1 MISYNSSKFNN
12 LMKQISKILKTNN
25 INTTDSETL
34 ISTEVI
40 DLITS
45 KVQSC
50 ILSADNFLSEKCPKC
65 AKTCLDCFSS
75 SYSRNVIFK
84 IDNILIKIK
93 ISVPRLICKN
103 CNSTHAVLPDFCIP
117 LKQYSKQAILDM
129 VSMALKTSTDVVAN
143 TLNIESKQIRRFVNL
158 LKKQINN
165 ICLINRLC
173 NSKFKNSTKL
183 STLLKHLPKNISKVY
198 FENFNT
204 IFLYEINKRNLY
216 LRYAKLSI

>member
-143 TLNIESKQIRRFVNL
+143 TLNIE
-158 LKKQINN
+158 
-165 ICLINRLC
+165 
-173 NSKFKNSTKL
+173 
-183 STLLKHLPKNISKVY
+183 
-198 FENFNT
+198 
-204 IFLYEINKRNLY
+204 
-216 LRYAKLSI
+216 